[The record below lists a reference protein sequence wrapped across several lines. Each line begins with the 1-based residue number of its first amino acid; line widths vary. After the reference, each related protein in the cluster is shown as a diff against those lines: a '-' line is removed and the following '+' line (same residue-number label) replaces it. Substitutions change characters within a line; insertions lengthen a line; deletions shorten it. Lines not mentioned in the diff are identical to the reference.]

1 MMKTVVKYKLRV
13 YKNIMLLEGWTSLME
28 KTILIVAFEQL
39 ANNTDGALNT
49 IKRSLGKDASTFRTF
64 VESNP
69 EKVSDLENLLGTET
83 TRDELI
89 LDILNAYY
97 ESSQV

>member
-1 MMKTVVKYKLRV
+1 MGHLYLNLRNQAIPALANNINVIKENMMKTVVKYKLRV

-49 IKRSLGKDASTFRTF
+49 IKKSLGKNASTFRTF
-64 VESNP
+64 V
-69 EKVSDLENLLGTET
+69 
-83 TRDELI
+83 
-89 LDILNAYY
+89 
-97 ESSQV
+97 